1 MNSYYFQEIATVH
14 AMRSIVAIFLYRLV
28 VSVFICLLCNYQLLN
43 ACTQPETAEA
53 DGGRYQKID
62 KE

>member
-1 MNSYYFQEIATVH
+1 MVH
-14 AMRSIVAIFLYRLV
+14 FMRSIVAFFLHRLV

-53 DGGRYQKID
+53 DGITGYERIA
-62 KE
+62 

>member
-1 MNSYYFQEIATVH
+1 MVH
-14 AMRSIVAIFLYRLV
+14 FMRSIVAFFLHRLV